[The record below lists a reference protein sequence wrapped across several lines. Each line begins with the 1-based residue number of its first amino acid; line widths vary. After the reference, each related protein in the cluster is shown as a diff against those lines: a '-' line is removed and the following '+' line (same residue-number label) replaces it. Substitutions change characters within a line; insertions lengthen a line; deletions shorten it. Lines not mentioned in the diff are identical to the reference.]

1 MAKASHTN
9 FRCVLVD
16 ASTGNVL
23 GTSIM
28 VNIPPGLT
36 RQQAFDYATG
46 RIAGELSRYAVHEA
60 MGLGPYDNQTDWNE
74 IVT

>member
-1 MAKASHTN
+1 MAKARVTS
-9 FRCVLVD
+9 FRCTLVGD
-16 ASTGNVL
+16 TGNVL
-23 GTSIM
+23 GTSIL

-60 MGLGPYDNQTDWNE
+60 MGLGPYDNNTDWNE